1 MITRQTTLRME
12 LQKIGIIIFGAFA
25 VAIGLNFFLETANI
39 FASGLTGVAQFLS
52 AFLPFSTGL
61 MLFVLNIPVAIL
73 GWKKVGRLF
82 TFYSFLH
89 VALTTFF
96 LEVVPFQA
104 LADDIMLNAVFGGII
119 TAVGVSLPLRYGAS
133 AGGLDIIALVLARMS
148 DRPLGVYFFSL
159 NALIVAAAGFAYDW
173 EQALFTLV
181 SIYATSRIIDMVH
194 TRHVKCTAFIVTKQ
208 ADELREA
215 IHSHVTRGITRMPA
229 KGGYDESEKEVL
241 MITITR
247 YELYVLRQVTEA
259 TDPNAFTNIVPTS
272 DIVGSFRKDD

>member
-1 MITRQTTLRME
+1 ME
-12 LQKIGIIIFGAFA
+12 LQKIGIIIFGAFI
-25 VAIGLNFFLETANI
+25 VAIGLNFFLDPANI
-39 FASGLTGVAQFLS
+39 FASGMTGIAQLVSNFSPVSTGV
-52 AFLPFSTGL
+52 
-61 MLFVLNIPVAIL
+61 MLLLLNIPVAIL
-73 GWKKVGRLF
+73 GWMKVGRLF

-96 LEVVPFQA
+96 LEVVPLQT
-104 LADDIMLNAVFGGII
+104 LAEDLMLNAVFGGII
-119 TAVGVSLPLRYGAS
+119 TAVGVALPLRFGAS

-148 DRPLGVYFFSL
+148 DRPLGVYFFGL
-159 NALIVAAAGFAYDW
+159 NALIVIAAGFAFDW

-194 TRHVKCTAFIVTKQ
+194 TRHVKCTAFIVTKK

-229 KGGYDESEKEVL
+229 KGGYDEAEKEVL
-241 MITITR
+241 MIAITR
-247 YELYVLRQVTEA
+247 YELYTLRQVTEA
-259 TDPNAFTNIVPTS
+259 SDPEAFTNIVPTS